1 MDIFPSPSLQRFF
14 MAPSLFPDHPHPHRR
29 HNNVDGIRHHPRR
42 QIGLCP
48 LLQFQFLPLST
59 FTDFRHLGRR
69 YEFPRRHIRR
79 SPLHSNFCPQARHLP
94 LFHVRHHH
102 GLLVF
107 WIIPSPHYQ
116 LHQFR
121 TLGQTDRF
129 TMGCPIPQR
138 RLSPPPP
145 QPTLRSRLRR
155 HSIISNPMFFHLP
168 PRQTDNPRFHRRRM
182 ALPLCPSQNIHR
194 VCPRAGLAHW
204 LPTGRHPHHRNVTLP
219 TDVTNR
225 HLGNMEFKTQDSSL
239 MSLTQELKH
248 LISENG
254 SLSIAQYMSLCLTH
268 PEHGYYMNQDSIK
281 DDFLTAPE
289 TSQMFGELIG
299 AWLITMWQSLGSPS
313 PFSLVEL
320 GAGTGTLMQD
330 ILRTSVLSPTFHQS
344 AQVHLVEISPT
355 LQQQQRTR
363 LKDSG
368 VPIVWHQSCD
378 TLPSLPT
385 FLVANE
391 FLDALPI
398 HQWINDNQDWRERVI
413 TLDEHENLQFSTTS
427 SFISPTH
434 LPTSYESES
443 NGAVFENSPAREAII
458 DQIAHHLKSNMGIAL
473 FIDYGHWHSGFGDT
487 LQTVKSHTPTNILEH
502 SGQSDLTSHV
512 DFQPLT
518 ECAQKIGC
526 NVSPPTSQGSFLLEL
541 GLVERAKKL
550 SASKP
555 PKESDIIHN
564 AVDRLSSKSQ
574 MGSLFKVM
582 GFGNFANTPIH
593 WPGFTT

>member
-1 MDIFPSPSLQRFF
+1 
-14 MAPSLFPDHPHPHRR
+14 
-29 HNNVDGIRHHPRR
+29 
-42 QIGLCP
+42 
-48 LLQFQFLPLST
+48 
-59 FTDFRHLGRR
+59 
-69 YEFPRRHIRR
+69 
-79 SPLHSNFCPQARHLP
+79 
-94 LFHVRHHH
+94 
-102 GLLVF
+102 
-107 WIIPSPHYQ
+107 
-116 LHQFR
+116 
-121 TLGQTDRF
+121 
-129 TMGCPIPQR
+129 
-138 RLSPPPP
+138 
-145 QPTLRSRLRR
+145 
-155 HSIISNPMFFHLP
+155 
-168 PRQTDNPRFHRRRM
+168 
-182 ALPLCPSQNIHR
+182 
-194 VCPRAGLAHW
+194 
-204 LPTGRHPHHRNVTLP
+204 
-219 TDVTNR
+219 
-225 HLGNMEFKTQDSSL
+225 
-239 MSLTQELKH
+239 MSLIQELKH

-268 PEHGYYMNQDSIK
+268 PEHGYYMQQDSIK

-330 ILRTSVLSPTFHQS
+330 ILRTSILSPTFHQS

-427 SFISPTH
+427 ALLSPTH
-434 LPTSYESES
+434 LPESYESES

-458 DQIAHHLKSNMGIAL
+458 DQIAHHLTSTMGISL

-487 LQTVKSHTPTNILEH
+487 LQAVKSHTPTNILEH

-518 ECAQKIGC
+518 DCAQKIGC
-526 NVSPPTSQGSFLLEL
+526 SVSPPTDQGSFLLEL
-541 GLVERAKKL
+541 GLIERAKKL
-550 SASKP
+550 SESKP

-564 AVDRLSSKSQ
+564 AVDRLSSQSQ